1 MRRYERFLKFVK
13 DSEGN
18 NRYESIRYPSFP
30 VRETD
35 QYIVTKELDR
45 LDILSY
51 EFYNDTTLWWII
63 ARANNLP
70 PGTFRIPAGSRL
82 RIPFPISDSPLY
94 QLTINSQ
101 F

>member
-1 MRRYERFLKFVK
+1 MRRYERFLTFIK
-13 DSEGN
+13 DSDGS

-30 VRETD
+30 ARETD

-45 LDILSY
+45 LDILAY
-51 EFYNDTTLWWII
+51 EFYNDTEKWWII

-82 RIPFPISDSPLY
+82 RIPFPIADSPLY
-94 QLTINSQ
+94 QTTINSQ